1 MKFLLSF
8 KLFESSL
15 LWENKHHDHFKSRMD
30 LRKNFQFIGGV
41 DGLSEDDLSFARKK
55 IEEHL
60 KECSVNILKYKYP
73 RTNYGYTTVFHFGD
87 IVLKKGDNLY
97 YPTLSVP
104 KDERGVK
111 TYEGSIYGAVA
122 HGDVTYTLMLF
133 QRRCEG
139 CKNPIPAEEMLLK
152 ADEDLEYKSKEM
164 NLRGYQVVAAE
175 ETDMKGNNIAISPK
189 IKMIDLDDPERYKE
203 NTRSEI
209 TVTRNPELFNK
220 LRPEFQI
227 GIKTGNEISYLNKD
241 GQKVTKEIKD
251 FQLASNRDSFG
262 GIRMEFKSP
271 IGGLPSFKV
280 FDVGTKI
287 ISERGTDE
295 IGYRDYI
302 SEITSVLVSKRDGLI
317 IMCKTIGP
325 FKQDI

>member
-41 DGLSEDDLSFARKK
+41 DGLSEEDLSFARKK

-73 RTNYGYTTVFHFGD
+73 RIDYAYTTVFHFGD
-87 IVLKKGDNLY
+87 IVLKKGDILY
-97 YPTLSVP
+97 YPILSVP
-104 KDERGVK
+104 KEETVRE
-111 TYEGSIYGAVA
+111 TYSGSVYGAVS

-133 QRRCEG
+133 PRRCEG
-139 CKNPIPAEEMLLK
+139 CQNPIPKEEMLATAGRDMIHQSAK
-152 ADEDLEYKSKEM
+152 K
-164 NLRGYQVVAAE
+164 NLRSYRIVNAE
-175 ETDMKGNNIAISPK
+175 ETDKDGNDIAVSPK

-227 GIKTGNEISYLNKD
+227 GIKTGNKISYLNKD

-262 GIRMEFKSP
+262 GIRMEFKPP

-295 IGYRDYI
+295 IGYRDYV